1 MAEGEDGTRTVRITT
16 AVGDQATVSIGANST
31 LDDVDIYA
39 EGGDI
44 YIGSNTEITGDNDLS
59 GSQMA
64 DIWAGDTVGAIDDE
78 GASSRGTI
86 SFEGTLKQNAD
97 GDYVL
102 ASGEYTEGTYGGN
115 VVIGDNATLTMT
127 TVAAENT
134 IILGDNVTYQ
144 GTEEASVYHMLSLI
158 HISEPTRH

>member
-1 MAEGEDGTRTVRITT
+1 M
-16 AVGDQATVSIGANST
+16 
-31 LDDVDIYA
+31 DIYA

-78 GASSRGTI
+78 DASTRGTI

-115 VVIGDNATLTMT
+115 VVHWRQRYADQT
-127 TVAAENT
+127 TVAAGKHHHTRGQRDLSGN
-134 IILGDNVTYQ
+134 GR
-144 GTEEASVYHMLSLI
+144 SVRLPHERLQ
-158 HISEPTRH
+158 RCG